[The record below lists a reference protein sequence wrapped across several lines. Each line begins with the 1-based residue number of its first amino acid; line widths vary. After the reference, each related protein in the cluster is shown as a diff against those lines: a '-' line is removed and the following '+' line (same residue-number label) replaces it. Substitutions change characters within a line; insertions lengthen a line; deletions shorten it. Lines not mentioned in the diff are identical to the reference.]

1 VVVARCQGF
10 IADNGEAMMIWIGNS
25 VSPRV
30 LLDLFGVDDIN
41 LVDPMMVGRPRFS
54 SLFSK

>member
-1 VVVARCQGF
+1 
-10 IADNGEAMMIWIGNS
+10 MIWVGNS

-41 LVDPMMVGRPRFS
+41 QVNSRTVRWSFLRSGRDLELNTRSEVNPPGIG
-54 SLFSK
+54 